1 MPSRI
6 NQGHSSCVSATI
18 IIACLV
24 AASAAAQTAREVR
37 GAVAVEP
44 LQNEPPAKIVIDPLL
59 AEPLSHGRVV
69 IQYRTENLHMAPV
82 FGPAALAVSPR
93 VGHIHVT
100 VDDAPWVWVDASG
113 EPVILNGLPPGPHQ
127 ILIQLENAN
136 HQLLDQG
143 AVKFTVPEAPM
154 AASAAA
160 QTAKEVRGAAAVEP
174 LQNEPP
180 AKIIL
185 DSPRAEPLARGV
197 VFIQYRTENLHIV
210 PVFGPVALA
219 VSPRIGHIQVTV
231 DDATWHWADASGVPV
246 IINGLAPG
254 RHKLL
259 IQLVNAN
266 HQPIDQGMVQVV
278 VPRRRNRRRTSESE
292 FSL

>member
-1 MPSRI
+1 M
-6 NQGHSSCVSATI
+6 NQLEKILYTGKVPV

-37 GAVAVEP
+37 GAAAVEP
-44 LQNEPPAKIVIDPLL
+44 LQNEPPAKIIIDPPL

-100 VDDAPWVWVDASG
+100 VDDASWVWVDATG
-113 EPVILNGLPPGPHQ
+113 EPVILNGLPPGPHKV
-127 ILIQLENAN
+127 LIQLENAN

-143 AVKFTVPEAPM
+143 AVKFAVP
-154 AASAAA
+154 A
-160 QTAKEVRGAAAVEP
+160 QPAKEVRAAAAGQP
-174 LQNEPP
+174 LQHEPP

-185 DSPRAEPLARGV
+185 DPPLAEPLSRGV
-197 VFIQYRTENLHIV
+197 VFLQYRTENLHIV
-210 PVFGPVALA
+210 PVFGPAALA
-219 VSPRIGHIQVTV
+219 VSPRIGHIHVTV

-246 IINGLAPG
+246 IINGLTPG
-254 RHKLL
+254 RHKIL
-259 IQLVNAN
+259 IELVNAN
-266 HQPIDQGMVQVV
+266 HQPINQGTVQIT
-278 VPRRRNRRRTSESE
+278 VPSAKLHPEAH
-292 FSL
+292 

>member
-6 NQGHSSCVSATI
+6 NQSRSWCVSAQV

-24 AASAAAQTAREVR
+24 AASATAQTAREVR
-37 GAVAVEP
+37 GAPAVEP
-44 LQNEPPAKIVIDPLL
+44 LQNEPPAKIIIDPPL

-69 IQYRTENLHMAPV
+69 IQYRTENLHMVPV

-93 VGHIHVT
+93 VGHIHLN

-113 EPVILNGLPPGPHQ
+113 EPVILNGLPPGPHKV
-127 ILIQLENAN
+127 LIQLETAN

-143 AVKFTVPEAPM
+143 AVKFTVPEAQI
-154 AASAAA
+154 AASVAA
-160 QTAKEVRGAAAVEP
+160 QTAKEVREASAVQP

-180 AKIIL
+180 AKIIIA
-185 DSPRAEPLARGV
+185 SPLAEPLSRGV
-197 VFIQYRTENLHIV
+197 LFIQYRTENLHIL
-210 PVFGPVALA
+210 PVFGPAALA
-219 VSPRIGHIQVTV
+219 VSPRIGHIHVTV
-231 DDATWHWADASGVPV
+231 DDATWHWADASGGPV

-254 RHKLL
+254 EHKIL

-266 HQPIDQGMVQVV
+266 HQPIDEGAVPVTVPDAKPHTVV
-278 VPRRRNRRRTSESE
+278 H
-292 FSL
+292 